1 MELREFQID
10 VPGKGT
16 VDVRFRLHFND
27 HDYSV
32 TANEIKIH
40 ADFDSGLPRHPQLM
54 FEDGIWKFHVM
65 HPFIEDKEVV
75 VKEEFL
81 DDGLN
86 QEIINR
92 ILAIM
97 EDAKVK

>member
-16 VDVRFRLHFND
+16 VEVAFRLHFSD
-27 HDYSV
+27 HDNSV
-32 TANEIKIH
+32 SANEIKIH
-40 ADFDSGLPRHPQLM
+40 SDFPSGLPHHPQML
-54 FEDGIWKFHVM
+54 FEEGKWKFHVM

-97 EDAKVK
+97 DDAKVR